1 MPFTRIKTGERT
13 EEAGYSL
20 SICGRSRKKPST
32 KRLLISSSFN
42 EENPGKIATFPVECE
57 DAFR

>member
-1 MPFTRIKTGERT
+1 
-13 EEAGYSL
+13 
-20 SICGRSRKKPST
+20 
-32 KRLLISSSFN
+32 LLISSSFN